1 MNTFLLF
8 SLTNANPD
16 TKLLDEKTREIEQGT
31 AALNEKDQ
39 IILQQEEKLTQ
50 ERKKTEQVSIC

>member
-1 MNTFLLF
+1 MLF

-50 ERKKTEQVSIC
+50 ERKKTEQVSFC